1 MEFWWH
7 HTCKLHKWYTTAL
20 YLLNAHSLSCTM
32 VPDISKNLGILPTI
46 VASLMTLS
54 DVLAKSPSLTPL
66 LCMRSKLASI
76 SQLSSW
82 YGYIGTYILTFLYFL
97 YAMYVYKRCVF
108 VVCTYVHICMYILP
122 SVFTAHFLPIW
133 CNQTKKKSWH
143 SFLMRLRKQKTNTA
157 NIVIENWLLVINHK

>member
-1 MEFWWH
+1 MTFNFGGII
-7 HTCKLHKWYTTAL
+7 TANFISGTTAL
-20 YLLNAHSLSCTM
+20 YLLNEHSLSCTM

-108 VVCTYVHICMYILP
+108 AVCTYVHICMYILP

-133 CNQTKKKSWH
+133 CNQTKKSLGIPFWWDWENKKPTLLTSW
-143 SFLMRLRKQKTNTA
+143 LK
-157 NIVIENWLLVINHK
+157 IDC